1 MSTSAS
7 NRITL
12 PTDMAGKKALPASP
26 GYRMAEVDDVILPIF
41 LFDKLWKCQEDGGNK
56 FCARRVQTDFGIQTI
71 GAE

>member
-1 MSTSAS
+1 MHQIALHFRRTWQ
-7 NRITL
+7 
-12 PTDMAGKKALPASP
+12 GKKPSRQVQ
-26 GYRMAEVDDVILPIF
+26 GIYRMAEVDDVILPIF